1 MELRKKAISGNEEGG
16 RKERQHE
23 SGAAR
28 GKMEKRTKRERK
40 KDARGKADSNVE
52 FADKERGRI

>member
-1 MELRKKAISGNEEGG
+1 MKAELHA
-16 RKERQHE
+16 ERW
-23 SGAAR
+23 
-28 GKMEKRTKRERK
+28 KEKRTKRERK